1 MTTKKT
7 NAKRQVV
14 SHTVQP
20 VVGAED
26 RSFVLS
32 AEINLEGVCHGAFDD
47 DAWMRFEM
55 REDGETNL
63 FISEHIMESTEDHG
77 IGACYYMEGI
87 PKSAMI
93 ILRDY
98 LNAAFPLNSPNPRV
112 DGTADEQTKK
122 EQGT

>member
-1 MTTKKT
+1 MKTKKT

-20 VVGAED
+20 VVGAGK
-26 RSFVLS
+26 RCFRLS
-32 AEINLEGVCHGAFDD
+32 AEIDLEGARHGAFD

-55 REDGETNL
+55 HEDGETDL
-63 FISEHIMESTEDHG
+63 FISDHIMEATEDYG
-77 IGACYYMEGI
+77 IGGCYYAEGI

-98 LNAAFPLNSPNPRV
+98 LNAAFPLNSPNP
-112 DGTADEQTKK
+112 TADRRATAQE
-122 EQGT
+122 GTHE